1 MANPASLELRVGIDV
16 GSRCHNV
23 AIGLS
28 DGRLLEEFD
37 ITHTA
42 AGFDDFFRR
51 VETSAKRHAV
61 PIAVAMEGYNGHIRP
76 LDSLVSAKGWPLFN
90 VNNLKLARFKE
101 IFPAAARTDR
111 IDTKKTLELF
121 QLRDHLPACNRR
133 CGSMYLAPAASHFLC
148 RLRYRATRDLFAATL
163 DRNVEHRYEE
173 HADRGFTGCGH

>member
-1 MANPASLELRVGIDV
+1 MANSASLELRVGIDV

-28 DGRLLEEFD
+28 DGRLLEEFE

-51 VETSAKRHAV
+51 VETSAKRHAA

-76 LDSLVSAKGWPLFN
+76 LDSLVGAKGWPVFN

-101 IFPAAARTDR
+101 IFPAAAKTDR

-121 QLRDHLPACNRR
+121 QLRDHLPMARGVLQEIVPIPEENHI
-133 CGSMYLAPAASHFLC
+133 LK
-148 RLRYRATRDLFAATL
+148 RL
-163 DRNVEHRYEE
+163 
-173 HADRGFTGCGH
+173 